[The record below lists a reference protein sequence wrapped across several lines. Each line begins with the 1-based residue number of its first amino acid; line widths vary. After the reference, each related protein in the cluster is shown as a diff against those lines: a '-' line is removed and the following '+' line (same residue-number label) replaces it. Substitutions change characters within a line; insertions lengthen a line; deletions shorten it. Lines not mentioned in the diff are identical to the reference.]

1 MGELKKKFVYLFIK
15 RRISHISKIF
25 IKKISKV
32 TTGSNYELDP
42 ELIVQHKQKW
52 SRIFKGEIS
61 LDWLKWYV
69 KNSGISS
76 PDFIPENIFY
86 TTVEAILNN
95 PRFAVSYSDKNI
107 YDLIY
112 PPGLFPENILR
123 NIDGLYYD
131 NQYAPLNINT
141 DFDLF
146 ELMADNVQVFIK
158 PALESGGGRAVD
170 LYSLVGGRYVN
181 SEGHVLTLSNLKKI
195 YKENFIIQKPLTQH
209 KFLAQFNA
217 TFINTL
223 RVLTYR
229 SPVTNKINILQV
241 VFRVGANG
249 QYIDNFRAGGFSVGV
264 NNQGAINKFA
274 FNRDGVR
281 FENVNEIDLRE
292 NEFVI
297 PFFEEIS
304 SAAKSIAEK
313 NIHHRML
320 ALDMTID
327 NDNKV
332 HCIEVNNKSNEINFH
347 QLNNGPLFG
356 EFTDEVIEYCIQH
369 KDRLYKEFIITTIPF
384 VP

>member
-1 MGELKKKFVYLFIK
+1 MGELKKKFVFLFIK
-15 RRISHISKIF
+15 RRIAHISNIF

-32 TTGSNYELDP
+32 TTDVDYELSP
-42 ELIVQHKQKW
+42 ELIALHKKKW
-52 SRIFKGEIS
+52 SRIFSGQIS

-69 KNSGISS
+69 KNSGITS

-107 YDLIY
+107 YDLMY
-112 PPGLFPENILR
+112 PAGIFPENVIR

-131 NQYAPLNINT
+131 GQYAPLNIGS
-141 DFDLF
+141 DI
-146 ELMADNVQVFIK
+146 ELYKKLAGNVHVFIK

-170 LYSLVGGRYVN
+170 LYTLTGGTYKN
-181 SEGHVLTLSNLKKI
+181 SNGQELTLGNLEKI
-195 YKENFIIQKPLTQH
+195 YHENFVIQKPLTQH
-209 KFLAQFNA
+209 PFLAQFNE
-217 TFINTL
+217 TSINTL

-229 SPVTNKINILQV
+229 SPITNQISILQV
-241 VFRVGANG
+241 VFRVGAKG

-264 NNQGAINKFA
+264 NNEGKINSFA
-274 FNRDGVR
+274 FNRDGIR
-281 FENVNEIDLRE
+281 FEKVNEIELAKND
-292 NEFVI
+292 FII
-297 PFFEEIS
+297 PYFEKLQSVAI
-304 SAAKSIAEK
+304 AIAEK
-313 NIHHRML
+313 NLHHRML

-327 NDNKV
+327 NDNNV
-332 HCIEVNNKSNEINFH
+332 RCVEVNNKSNEINFH

-356 EFTDEVIEYCIQH
+356 EFTDEVIDYCIQH